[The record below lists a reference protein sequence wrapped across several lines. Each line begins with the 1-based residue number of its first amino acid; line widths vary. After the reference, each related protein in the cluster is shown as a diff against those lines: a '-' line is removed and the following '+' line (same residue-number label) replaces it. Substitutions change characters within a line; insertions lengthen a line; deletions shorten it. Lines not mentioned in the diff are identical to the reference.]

1 MLPLETGPVT
11 HENNMISKSKCGL
24 QTSAAFH
31 STENY
36 SLQVIFGEWQW
47 IEFMKHLKIT

>member
-36 SLQVIFGEWQW
+36 SLQVIFGEWQ
-47 IEFMKHLKIT
+47 